1 MGPSVPRPGGPHADP
16 CPQPPGARE
25 WSWHQTKVWRWASRG
40 YLLSYGSAFAQSQ
53 KIPPQ
58 PIRRPLQLLG
68 PPPHAHWG
76 SGHPLSGCLC
86 GAAVT
91 LYGSG
96 QGLPQVPAQSVRL
109 GRCCRLPWELPSCR
123 SVSARVTASGSHC
136 GGDQGQRLPLELPL
150 GCEAPCLASHPGR
163 SHCRATEARLPCPK
177 LGDPQRSPQL
187 QAPRGAR

>member
-1 MGPSVPRPGGPHADP
+1 MELASDKGVEMGIPGIPSELWISLCSESEDTSPAYPPSAAAPRPPSPRSLGFW
-16 CPQPPGARE
+16 GA
-25 WSWHQTKVWRWASRG
+25 A
-40 YLLSYGSAFAQSQ
+40 
-53 KIPPQ
+53 P
-58 PIRRPLQLLG
+58 
-68 PPPHAHWG
+68 G
-76 SGHPLSGCLC
+76 SG

-96 QGLPQVPAQSVRL
+96 QGLPRVPAQSVRL
-109 GRCCRLPWELPSCR
+109 GRCCRLPWALPFCR